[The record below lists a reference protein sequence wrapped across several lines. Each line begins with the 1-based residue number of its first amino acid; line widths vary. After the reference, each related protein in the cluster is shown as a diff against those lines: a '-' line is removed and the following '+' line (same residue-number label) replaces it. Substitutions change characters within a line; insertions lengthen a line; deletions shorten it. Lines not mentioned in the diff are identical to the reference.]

1 MQTVIKNCNNIAEGK
16 YYNENHRLSEEIQ
29 PRMGLFVRAD
39 LRWMTIFRLLNISL
53 YPICFGLSLS
63 Q

>member
-39 LRWMTIFRLLNISL
+39 LHAMV
-53 YPICFGLSLS
+53 SLS
-63 Q
+63 GKSSIKRVVPDPFSAG